1 MSSSK
6 NQTLLG
12 LYFNKKLCFDNVTLL
27 YTRKPQKIQI
37 LLSKLFHYK
46 NLAQRIFIMNRF
58 TNSQCSY
65 CSLVWM
71 FHSKKLNT
79 HIDNLGPQITI
90 PKRSP
95 PRQPGY
101 FYPLFSWKNSFSIY
115 KFILLWIRLKK
126 QDTSFVRVKHSQT
139 DVG

>member
-1 MSSSK
+1 MGHVKMSSSK
-6 NQTLLG
+6 NKTLLG

-90 PKRSP
+90 PNVLHPVNPVIFIPFFREKILSP
-95 PRQPGY
+95 FISL
-101 FYPLFSWKNSFSIY
+101 FYCEF
-115 KFILLWIRLKK
+115 
-126 QDTSFVRVKHSQT
+126 D
-139 DVG
+139 